1 MKIFS
6 KILTLVKEK
15 KSKQVETILITEK
28 QCPHCTSRG
37 MFVFKDSSIQKSSH
51 GDKNEKLK

>member
-15 KSKQVETILITEK
+15 KSKQVEIIIISEK
-28 QCPHCTSRG
+28 QCPHCASRG
-37 MFVFKDSSIQKSSH
+37 MLVFKDSSIQKSSH

>member
-1 MKIFS
+1 MKIFN

-15 KSKQVETILITEK
+15 KSKQVETIVISEK

-37 MFVFKDSSIQKSSH
+37 MFVFKDNASLKAKS
-51 GDKNEKLK
+51 KNFNNS